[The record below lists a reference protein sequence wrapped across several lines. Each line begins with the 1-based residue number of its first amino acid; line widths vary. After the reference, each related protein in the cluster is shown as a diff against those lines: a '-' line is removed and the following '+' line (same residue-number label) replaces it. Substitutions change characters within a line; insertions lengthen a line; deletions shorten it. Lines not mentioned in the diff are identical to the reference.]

1 MGKKGWLMA
10 SKETTIN
17 TRDLGGYYTD
27 SDMKKEIKTDYYDS
41 FSCSADKCSF
51 TCCQEW
57 NIAVD
62 DDTYIKWNRLSLTK
76 QNNLYLDQYV
86 KQNDGTRVIA
96 LNEQKQCPFLNEQKL
111 CKLVLNFGDAV
122 LSETCAIFPR
132 QIHEFANRKE
142 YSLVSCCPEVVDLMN
157 QQDKICFTKNMFDM
171 DKDILLQIR
180 TMMITIMQNQRFS
193 ISKSVMMIFYMLL
206 DIYQKESIL
215 KKEIDEYK
223 NEVVLKKLSDT
234 IDNMQFLSLDT
245 FEENNELFLDMAENY
260 RKQELYTSYLEPIAT
275 IAENLS
281 RDYDKRKMITQ
292 LQKFEKQF
300 SSYEKLFRNYIAVEI
315 FSNSLMPESDLES
328 MVVMIQW
335 IAMEYAV
342 MRHAIFLSW
351 LLDEQ
356 EKLTYTMVRNYIVV
370 ISRMMGYDQADIY
383 EYLEKSFKYLIWEW
397 GYFALLIGA

>member
-1 MGKKGWLMA
+1 MA
-10 SKETTIN
+10 SILETTIN

-27 SDMKKEIKTDYYDS
+27 SDVKKEIKTDYYDS
-41 FSCSADKCSF
+41 FTCSADKCSF

-62 DDTYIKWNRLSLTK
+62 DDTFIKWNRLSLTK
-76 QNNLYLDQYV
+76 QNNHYLDQYV
-86 KQNDGTRVIA
+86 KQKDGSLVIA
-96 LNEQKQCPFLNEQKL
+96 MNEQKQCPFLNEQKL
-111 CKLVLNFGDAV
+111 CNLVLNFGDEV

-132 QIHEFANRKE
+132 QIHEFADRKE

-180 TMMITIMQNQRFS
+180 TMMVTIMQNQRFS
-193 ISKSVMMIFYMLL
+193 ISKSVMIIFYILL
-206 DIYQKESIL
+206 DNYQKES
-215 KKEIDEYK
+215 
-223 NEVVLKKLSDT
+223 VLKKLSDT

-260 RKQELYTSYLEPIAT
+260 RKQELYTSYLEPIAV

-315 FSNSLMPESDLES
+315 FSNSLMPESDMES

-351 LLDEQ
+351 ILDEQ
-356 EKLTYTMVRNYIVV
+356 EKLSYTKVRNYIVV
-370 ISRMMGYDQADIY
+370 ISRMMGYDQEDIY
-383 EYLEKSFKYLIWEW
+383 EYLEKSFKNLIWEW
-397 GYFALLIGA
+397 GYLALLIGAE